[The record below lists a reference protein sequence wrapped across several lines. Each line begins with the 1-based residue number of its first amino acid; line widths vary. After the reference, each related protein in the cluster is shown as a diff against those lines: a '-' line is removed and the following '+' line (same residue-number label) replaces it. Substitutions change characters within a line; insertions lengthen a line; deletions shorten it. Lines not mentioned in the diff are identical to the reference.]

1 MRFLAERFHI
11 LAWWSAF
18 SKRGSQDLSNGT
30 NVNVWLAN
38 FFLSVHVLYWTWRS
52 FIVRFFPHFCLLV
65 DYSKYFFSCSVA
77 EGMEFVDLL
86 SSCNLLNHNFLYFPW
101 LPVETGTSFIRKQ
114 TFFGSS
120 TWRTSCCTSVRTERA
135 ARTAQ
140 TTRRGL
146 RCWGHT
152 DSIWKN
158 PTRPLTSS
166 ATTWSGDETV
176 RWVLTTLE
184 CSSLWGRSSARGLL
198 WRHFFFDQ
206 LNWCSSWVLVSWL
219 LISNSKCWWN
229 VPVCDCVELACFAL
243 NLRKEH

>member
-1 MRFLAERFHI
+1 MSVSHSWCSFHKLVKTWDSTTWFIIWHFQTPAQKLYNQMRFLAERFHI

-120 TWRTSCCTSVRTERA
+120 TWRTSCCTSVQKSDSAADFVRDHLVRRWNRA
-135 ARTAQ
+135 MSPDNSGVFKFVRSFFCSRA
-140 TTRRGL
+140 
-146 RCWGHT
+146 
-152 DSIWKN
+152 
-158 PTRPLTSS
+158 PL
-166 ATTWSGDETV
+166 APF
-176 RWVLTTLE
+176 
-184 CSSLWGRSSARGLL
+184 LL
-198 WRHFFFDQ
+198 WSIELMLVVGFGILTFD
-206 LNWCSSWVLVSWL
+206 
-219 LISNSKCWWN
+219 I
-229 VPVCDCVELACFAL
+229 
-243 NLRKEH
+243 